1 MRNGSSWIVLSWL
14 ALVMPI
20 FSRKLLNLDFDGVE
34 VNVNNS
40 AKSLPIASDTETRSP
55 NPANNSVPQNGDR
68 TEKTESSQ
76 IEPTQT
82 EAAETA
88 LGWGRRMLWSASFM
102 AAASL
107 SATAGAMVAMVG
119 PLPSI
124 PNVLTATEKVATAGT
139 PIPTG
144 TGSPTETQEIP
155 PLFQY
160 KIDRPVNILVLG
172 IDRVPDADKES
183 EEIFDGNS
191 DTMLLLRF
199 DPTDNTVRMLS
210 IPRDTQV
217 FIGGV
222 GEAKINS
229 ANARGG
235 AELATHV
242 VSRTLN
248 NVPIDRYV
256 RVTND
261 AFRDLVDLVGGVEV
275 FVPYPMSY
283 TDVTQGLKIDLK
295 PGWQTLDGDRAE
307 QFSRFRM
314 DEYGDI
320 GRVQRQ
326 QVLLK
331 ALRERLKSPA
341 VVPRLPQAVQMALQ
355 YVDTNL
361 SLEEM
366 MALVNFGMSLEKEK
380 VKMVLLPGRFSNK
393 DEFEGVSYW
402 IMSRRGRDRLVSEYF
417 EHDGDYVVTNNRSPN
432 RVRIALQNATNDSK
446 LPELAAQH
454 ITEAGFGNIY
464 YSQTKSARLL
474 RKTQIVVQQGDI
486 EAATALKDALGFGEI
501 QSDSTGDLGSEIT
514 IRIGSDW
521 FDAIAEE
528 EDTEDTN

>member
-1 MRNGSSWIVLSWL
+1 MLT
-14 ALVMPI
+14 
-20 FSRKLLNLDFDGVE
+20 LDFDGVE

-40 AKSLPIASDTETRSP
+40 AKSLPTTPNSSESETRSP
-55 NPANNSVPQNGDR
+55 ETTVNSVVEKGDR
-68 TEKTESSQ
+68 TQKNESLQAGSS
-76 IEPTQT
+76 P
-82 EAAETA
+82 AVVP
-88 LGWGRRMLWSASFM
+88 LGWGKRFLWSASFF

-107 SATAGAMVAMVG
+107 SATVGATVAMVG

-124 PNVLTATEKVATAGT
+124 PNVFSTTEKVATAGT

-144 TGSPTETQEIP
+144 TGGSTKNKATT

-160 KIDRPVNILVLG
+160 QIERPVNILVLG
-172 IDRVPDADKES
+172 IDRVLDAEKGSD
-183 EEIFDGNS
+183 EIFNGNS

-217 FIGGV
+217 FIDGV
-222 GEAKINS
+222 GVAKINS
-229 ANARGG
+229 ANSRGG

-242 VSRTLN
+242 VSNTLN

-261 AFRDLVDLVGGVEV
+261 AFKDLVDLVGGVEV

-283 TDVTQGLKIDLK
+283 TDVTQNLKIDLK

-380 VKMVLLPGRFSNK
+380 IKMVLLPGRFSNT
-393 DEFEGVSYW
+393 DEFEGISYW
-402 IMSRRGRDRLVSEYF
+402 LMSRRGRDRIVSEYF
-417 EHDGDYVVTNNRSPN
+417 ERDGDYVVESDRSHNRI
-432 RVRIALQNATNDSK
+432 RIALQNATNDSQ
-446 LPELAAQH
+446 LPELAAKH
-454 ITEAGFGNIY
+454 IDEVGFGNLY
-464 YSQTKSARLL
+464 HAQSQSARLL

-486 EAATALKDALGFGEI
+486 EAAKALQEALGFGEI
-501 QSDSTGDLGSEIT
+501 QADSTGDLGSEIT

-521 FDAIAEE
+521 FDVIAENEKENE
-528 EDTEDTN
+528 EEGEEKKK

>member
-1 MRNGSSWIVLSWL
+1 MDGLTL
-14 ALVMPI
+14 ALRVPT
-20 FSRKLLNLDFDGVE
+20 FSKKLLNLDFDGVE

-40 AKSLPIASDTETRSP
+40 AKSLPIASNSSDSERRSLP
-55 NPANNSVPQNGDR
+55 QSGNSVSTNGDR
-68 TEKTESSQ
+68 PQKTESF
-76 IEPTQT
+76 PPH
-82 EAAETA
+82 ET
-88 LGWGRRMLWSASFM
+88 LGWGRRVLWSATFV

-124 PNVLTATEKVATAGT
+124 PNVLTPTEKVATAGT

-144 TGSPTETQEIP
+144 TGTPAETQEIP

-160 KIDRPVNILVLG
+160 QIDRPVNILVLG
-172 IDRVPDADKES
+172 IDRVPDVEKTSD
-183 EEIFDGNS
+183 EIFNGNS

-199 DPTDNTVRMLS
+199 DPTDSTVRMLS

-217 FIGGV
+217 FIRGV

-235 AELATHV
+235 ADLATHV

-261 AFRDLVDLVGGVEV
+261 AFKDLVDLVGGVEV

-283 TDVTQGLKIDLK
+283 QDVTQGLNIDLK

-307 QFSRFRM
+307 QFARFRM

-366 MALVNFGMSLEKEK
+366 LALVNFGMSLDKEK
-380 VKMVLLPGRFSNK
+380 IKMVLLPGRFSGK
-393 DEFEGVSYW
+393 EEFEGVSYW
-402 IMSRRGRDRLVSEYF
+402 VMSRRGRDRIVSEYF
-417 EHDGDYVVTNNRSPN
+417 EHDGDYVVANNRSPN
-432 RVRIALQNATNDSK
+432 RIRIALQNATNDPK
-446 LPELAAQH
+446 LPQLAAQH
-454 ITEAGFGNIY
+454 ISEVGFGNLY
-464 YSQTKSARLL
+464 HARSQSARLL
-474 RKTQIVVQQGDI
+474 RKTHIVVQQGDI
-486 EAATALKDALGFGEI
+486 EAARALKASLGFGEI
-501 QSDSTGDLGSEIT
+501 HADSTGDLGSEIT

-521 FDAIAEE
+521 FDVLAEE
-528 EDTEDTN
+528 EDKGEEQK

>member
-1 MRNGSSWIVLSWL
+1 M
-14 ALVMPI
+14 
-20 FSRKLLNLDFDGVE
+20 
-34 VNVNNS
+34 NNS
-40 AKSLPIASDTETRSP
+40 AKSLPIASNSDGSTRSP
-55 NPANNSVPQNGDR
+55 NTTDNSVSTHGDR
-68 TEKTESSQ
+68 AKQSDSLPTAESN
-76 IEPTQT
+76 
-82 EAAETA
+82 
-88 LGWGRRMLWSASFM
+88 LGWGRRMLWSATFV

-107 SATAGAMVAMVG
+107 SATTGAMVAMVG

-144 TGSPTETQEIP
+144 TGTPDETQEIP

-172 IDRVPDADKES
+172 IDRVPDVEKDS
-183 EEIFDGNS
+183 EEIFNGNS

-199 DPTDNTVRMLS
+199 DPTDDTVRMLS

-217 FIGGV
+217 FIRGAGQ
-222 GEAKINS
+222 AKINS

-242 VSRTLN
+242 VSKTLN
-248 NVPIDRYV
+248 DVAIDRYV

-261 AFRDLVDLVGGVEV
+261 AFKDLVDLVGGVEV

-283 TDVTQGLKIDLK
+283 TDVTQGLNIDLK
-295 PGWQTLDGDRAE
+295 PGWQTLNGDRAE
-307 QFSRFRM
+307 QFARFRM

-331 ALRERLKSPA
+331 SLRERLKSPA
-341 VVPRLPQAVQMALQ
+341 VVPRLPQAVKMALQ

-366 MALVNFGMSLEKEK
+366 LALVNFGMSLDKEK
-380 VKMVLLPGRFSNK
+380 IKMVLLPGRFSNK
-393 DEFEGVSYW
+393 EEFEGVSYW
-402 IMSRRGRDRLVSEYF
+402 VMSRRGRDRIVSEYF

-432 RVRIALQNATNDSK
+432 RIRIALQNATNDPK
-446 LPELAAQH
+446 LPGLAAQH
-454 ITEAGFGNIY
+454 ITEVGFGNLY
-464 YSQTKSARLL
+464 HAKSQSARLL

-486 EAATALKDALGFGEI
+486 EAARALKEALGFGEI
-501 QSDSTGDLGSEIT
+501 HADSTGDLGSEIT

-521 FDAIAEE
+521 FDVIADDDEDEE
-528 EDTEDTN
+528 KDEK